1 MSVITKFVVV
11 RNGVELEQVFTDK
24 KEAEAYDQLLDASE
38 EIAELIKQGDLQ
50 IKVDTKTIDDIA
62 IFLAQNAVAVTR
74 ILKAVKPLKPALDDA
89 AQGKTKAEP
98 EDNKDKAPELRTRSK
113 NKAA

>member
-1 MSVITKFVVV
+1 MGVITKFVVV

-38 EIAELIKQGDLQ
+38 EIAELIKQGDLP
-50 IKVDTKTIDDIA
+50 IKVDAKTIDDIA
-62 IFLAQNAVAVTR
+62 IFLAQNALAVTK
-74 ILKAVKPLKPALDDA
+74 ILKAVKPLKPASDDA
-89 AQGKTKAEP
+89 AKSKIKAEP
-98 EDNKDKAPELRTRSK
+98 EENKEKAPDLRARSK